1 MKKHFSF
8 VCSDQDKALQ
18 ILIKAL
24 VEKYKPE
31 RILCF
36 GRVRSSNQSS
46 SCFLASC
53 DQSTYHYFLLMITS
67 ESTRIE
73 HQVQD
78 FVNYHFTAGK
88 ITILS
93 HGRETIHEAVLKNSR
108 FFSTVSSQGCLLYAS
123 DGLFHPTIAPEL
135 NPIQTFEKAKKH
147 YEHRFPMA
155 KGFLNAA
162 METWDSGHYNV
173 AIFILHQVMEQ
184 SLAALIR
191 VYIAYR
197 TDIHHLGRLLDLCRC
212 FLTEPDALFPRNTKE
227 EQRLFMLLNN
237 SYSAAR
243 YKDSFDVSGQDATLL
258 YEKVGVFL
266 ESVEHLCK
274 NQLAAF
280 EKEAKEQK
288 SILEE
293 TNSLLEMEVCHG

>member
-1 MKKHFSF
+1 MKKHFIRT
-8 VCSDQDKALQ
+8 CNYQDGELQ
-18 ILIKAL
+18 VLIKQL
-24 VEKYKPE
+24 IEKYKPE

-36 GRVRSSNQSS
+36 GRIRSSNQCSG
-46 SCFLASC
+46 CFLASSE
-53 DQSTYHYFLLMITS
+53 DSVYDYFLLMITT

-78 FVNYHFTAGK
+78 FVNYHFTTGK

-93 HGRETIHEAVLKNSR
+93 HGKETIYEAILKNSR
-108 FFSTVSSQGCLLYAS
+108 FFTTVLDQGCLLYSS
-123 DGLFHPTIAPEL
+123 DGLFQPVIVPDL
-135 NPIQTFEKAKKH
+135 NPKQTLEKAKKH

-162 METWDSGHYNV
+162 MEALDSGHFNV

-197 TDIHHLGRLLDLCRC
+197 TDIHHLGRLLDLCNC
-212 FLTEPDALFPRNTKE
+212 FLTESDVLFPRNTKE
-227 EQRLFMLLNN
+227 EQRLFTLLNN

-243 YKDSFDVSGQDATLL
+243 YKDSFNASSQDASLL

-266 ESVEHLCK
+266 ECVDLLCK
-274 NQLAAF
+274 NKLAVF
-280 EKEAKEQK
+280 EKEAQK
-288 SILEE
+288 QEPLPEVTSAV
-293 TNSLLEMEVCHG
+293 LEMEVCNG